1 VPSTAVPST
10 AVPSTAEPSTAVPS
24 TAVPSTAVPSTAEPS
39 TAVPSTAVPSTA
51 VPSTAQPSTAVPSTA
66 VPSTA
71 VPSTA
76 VPSTAVPPTPA
87 PLSEARNATIVIA
100 LRAGSSL
107 TQGELGELQSAL
119 AADFGSDVEVLF
131 PTIQTD
137 ATTNL
142 PYISFIVR
150 RRTGSLSAALQTAS
164 FASSQALLERKGV
177 KTSALSMCV
186 ACTEET
192 LCDTDATQ
200 DRCRAAAAQ
209 SSSRCGD
216 GCIAGL
222 VIGLVGVTAVAMW
235 VVVRKTVLRVGG
247 ETKEPVGSS
256 A

>member
-1 VPSTAVPST
+1 
-10 AVPSTAEPSTAVPS
+10 
-24 TAVPSTAVPSTAEPS
+24 
-39 TAVPSTAVPSTA
+39 
-51 VPSTAQPSTAVPSTA
+51 
-66 VPSTA
+66 
-71 VPSTA
+71 
-76 VPSTAVPPTPA
+76 
-87 PLSEARNATIVIA
+87 
-100 LRAGSSL
+100 
-107 TQGELGELQSAL
+107 LQSAL
-119 AADFGSDVEVLF
+119 AADLGSDVEVLF

-137 ATTNL
+137 STTNL

-177 KTSALSMCV
+177 TTSALSLSMCV

-209 SSSRCGD
+209 STSRCGD

-222 VIGLVGVTAVAMW
+222 VIGLVGVTAAAMW
-235 VVVRKTVLRVGG
+235 VVARKTILRVRG